1 MRNGTPIQNAELKNP
16 GSFPSSGI
24 TYEMKFESW
33 DACVQS
39 GLDLWMWYKY
49 EYPVEFMTQ
58 VVAFH
63 RLKSFQRM
71 HQQDTTIVKPKTGK
85 KVK

>member
-1 MRNGTPIQNAELKNP
+1 MIQKAELKNP
-16 GSFPSSGI
+16 SSFPSSGI

-33 DACVQS
+33 DACVTA
-39 GLDLWMWYKY
+39 GLDLWKWFNY
-49 EYPVEFMTQ
+49 EYPIDFMNN

-63 RLKSFQRM
+63 RLRSFRKM
-71 HQQDTTIVKPKTGK
+71 HQQDATIVRPKKGK